1 MRLIIDG
8 VEREFISIKAL
19 REQFA
24 LSESFGV
31 AAFQAKDYTGL
42 GSIERAGAA
51 LNTVRDATLAAV
63 PPTIKQA
70 QLLHL
75 ASQLQAVFLQQLH
88 AINETVQLRDVEID
102 FAVAG
107 FGDVVSAFTF
117 ALVRASVSDQATPTF
132 ASVYRDWL
140 NQTVR
145 IASSVYAYQH
155 GDAVWGVQVIA
166 HAYGRIGLMIE
177 TGESLIF
184 AYDPALACPAEGFM
198 AHLLQ
203 SVCQQISSRF
213 QPS

>member
-8 VEREFISIKAL
+8 VEREFISIKTL
-19 REQFA
+19 REQFI
-24 LSESFGV
+24 LPEVFGV
-31 AAFQAKDYTGL
+31 ALFQAKDYTGL
-42 GSIERAGAA
+42 GSIERAGAE
-51 LNTVRDATLAAV
+51 LNAVRDATLAAV
-63 PPTIKQA
+63 PHTIKQA
-70 QLLHL
+70 QLLSL
-75 ASQLQAVFLQQLH
+75 APQLQAVFLQQLH
-88 AINETVQLRDVEID
+88 AINETVQLRDAEID

-117 ALVRASVSDQATPTF
+117 ALVRASVADQATPTF

-145 IASSVYAYQH
+145 IASSVYSYPH

-177 TGESLIF
+177 TGESMIF

-203 SVCQQISSRF
+203 NVCQQILQNF